1 MIKEIMLKIKD
12 IFIKSLIPNSKFY
25 KTILKK
31 NINFSLLYFFVFIFF
46 LNLLTFSFFVLKINI
61 GLNFKQTINSLDAL
75 PKNLI
80 ININGGYLSTN
91 QTRPLLFWEQN
102 KKLIAVIDET
112 ASNEKINQ
120 YKSNVLLTSTNIVIN
135 DGLKSYFA
143 IPYTKSAIKITKEN
157 ITNFKLMVVKVIP
170 LIIALAS
177 FYFIILNPFLIIIFI
192 AIYLSVLSFIAFLIY
207 KSKIK
212 KISFIKIFQISFHA
226 ITLPLIIY
234 TFLMSFNNLI
244 LNILSFYIF
253 LLLSFAFTLISIYD
267 SYQ

>member
-31 NINFSLLYFFVFIFF
+31 DFNFSLLYFFVFILF
-46 LNLLTFSFFVLKINI
+46 LNLLMFTFMVIKINA
-61 GLNFKQTINSLDAL
+61 GLNFKQVINTLDTL

-91 QTRPLLFWEQN
+91 QTMPLLFWEQN

-112 ASNEKINQ
+112 ATNEKINQ
-120 YKSNVLLTSTNIVIN
+120 YNSNILLTSTNIVIN

-143 IPYTKSAIKITKEN
+143 IPYSKSDIKVTKEE
-157 ITNFKLMVVKVIP
+157 ITNFKSTVLKIVP

-177 FYFIILNPFLIIIFI
+177 FYFIILNPFLITIFI
-192 AIYLSVLSFIAFLIY
+192 TIYLSVLSFIALLIY

-212 KISFIKIFQISFHA
+212 RITFKKIFQISFHA

-253 LLLSFAFTLISIYD
+253 LLLSFAFILISIYD
-267 SYQ
+267 AYQ